1 MKKVILFFA
10 ALFFWGFF
18 FGPVYASGPYIDNDL
33 SIHIPCALYKGN
45 EYNITFQ
52 AVFPSTTSSDSDSS
66 EALHWIISS
75 IDAASSDDDCIPIDE
90 ETLKLV
96 ISNIQYMEQQF
107 GLSLHFQTNA
117 TLGDSIYWQPAVIF
131 ETAASKK
138 SKNSE
143 VSDFSDET
151 QSIVD
156 GLNQFNIELYKK
168 IKSEGKNLIYSPYS
182 ISTALAMA
190 WAGAKNETA
199 QEMKETLQWSS
210 MEDLVIH
217 QGFNYL
223 DVALENRGIGAEG
236 ADGNGFRLNI
246 SNNIWGQT
254 GFPFLPEYLDTLALH
269 YGAQLALLDFVRAP
283 EPSRETINAW
293 ISDQTE
299 ERINDL
305 IPQGAIGSS
314 TRLVLTNAIY
324 FNAAWQSPFEKER
337 TVENTPFHISEIETV
352 NVAMMRQTEW
362 FNYVETNGYQA
373 VELPYD
379 GGELSMVVMIPKGF
393 NLNDFEETLSL
404 ETIDGILASMSRT
417 SVFLEMP
424 RFKLE
429 PDGISLKT
437 ILQQMGMVKAFTPEA
452 DFKGIIQAADLF
464 ISDVIHKAFI
474 NVDEAGTE
482 AAAATA
488 VIFVETSMPPQEPVN
503 MKIDRPFIFMI
514 RDIETGVV
522 LFSGK
527 VVTP

>member
-1 MKKVILFFA
+1 MMKKVILFFA
-10 ALFFWGFF
+10 ALVFWGSF
-18 FGPVYASGPYIDNDL
+18 FGTSYASGPYIGNDL
-33 SIHIPCALYKGN
+33 SIHIPCAHYKGN
-45 EYNITFQ
+45 EYSITFQ
-52 AVFPSTTSSDSDSS
+52 AVFPDNSSGDTDST

-75 IDAASSDDDCIPIDE
+75 IDAASSDVDCIPIDE

-107 GLSLHFQTNA
+107 GLSLHFQTDGI
-117 TLGDSIYWQPAVIF
+117 LGDSISWQPAVLF
-131 ETAASKK
+131 ETAASQK

-143 VSDFSDET
+143 VSDFDDGT

-156 GLNQFNIELYKK
+156 GLNQFNIELYKT
-168 IKSEGKNLIYSPYS
+168 IKSEGQNLIYSPYS

-199 QEMKETLQWSS
+199 KEMKETLQWSK
-210 MEDLVIH
+210 EDLVIH

-223 DVALENRGIGAEG
+223 DVALKSRGIDAEG
-236 ADGNGFRLNI
+236 ADGNGFRLNL

-254 GFPFLPEYLDTLALH
+254 GFPFIPEYLDTLAVH
-269 YGAQLALLDFVRAP
+269 YGAQLALLDFVHAP

-324 FNAAWQSPFEKER
+324 FNAAWQFPFEKEL

-362 FNYVETNGYQA
+362 FNYVETNEYQA

-379 GGELSMVVMIPKGF
+379 GGELSMVVVMPKGF
-393 NLNDFEETLSL
+393 NLINFEETLSL
-404 ETIDGILASMSRT
+404 ESIDAILASMTRT
-417 SVFLEMP
+417 SVRLEMP

-452 DFKGIIQAADLF
+452 DFKGITQAADLF

-488 VIFVETSMPPQEPVN
+488 VIFVETSMPPQEPAN
-503 MKIDRPFIFMI
+503 MKIDRPFIFII

-522 LFSGK
+522 LFSGN